1 MTSTHARNE
10 SCLILSHFLI
20 REAEKEVQDWFQA
33 LLSTEFTKPLPSI
46 IQDGSILCKV
56 ANAIQPGA
64 IPVIHENTLDI
75 SLHRENILNFLKF
88 CAACRVNDF
97 DLFQPE
103 NVLEGSDYPSVLYCL
118 QDLGR

>member
-1 MTSTHARNE
+1 MV
-10 SCLILSHFLI
+10 FLMLNND
-20 REAEKEVQDWFQA
+20 REAEREVQDWFQA
-33 LLSTEFTKPLPSI
+33 LLNTEFTKPFQSV

-64 IPVIHENTLDI
+64 IPIIHENTFDI
-75 SLHRENILNFLKF
+75 SLHRENVLNFLKF
-88 CAACRVNDF
+88 CRACRVNDF

-103 NVLEGSDYPSVLYCL
+103 NVLEGSDYTSVLFCL